1 MSFKITDFKKTTRA
15 ADGQRMLYPY
25 QIRDDRYTAS
35 IGYAIAYYERMIGRR
50 RAEFEAETLLEFFGD
65 TRLARGL
72 VACLARTYA
81 WRAQTLAEALGNE
94 TARALWRAGL
104 RTPAALRAK
113 LYGLANGRY
122 GGVILPHER
131 EEALAYLC
139 SIIAAEEP
147 TTENREPVSDMGDGE
162 PRTKNKEQRG
172 QGHMYAEPAVATV
185 TDSQSAICNLQSA
198 IITSAQFEQA
208 LTLDAEDQHVLVKLG
223 SMPEP
228 HEIIALYNYHS
239 LETAIC
245 HAEQLR
251 LRLRGPVWNIVRSA
265 HNLARRYRLR
275 YEISGAPRTLFD
287 DRLELTLHGGRD
299 ALGGWTRVGRRLARA
314 LLRLLAAHPDSLTDG
329 DALVHLRGQT
339 ATLRLDERALVA
351 LGVAAQAE
359 QELTEPWEEDLLDA
373 FQRAWGRAFVRGRTA
388 GWRLRRDPEPLVGSG
403 SVVVPDFALLRGR
416 ERLALC
422 LTSGPVTT
430 EALVRDLARLGSRAQ
445 ALAVVPGYAAERLR
459 TCPVP
464 LATYETQ
471 PAEAIPAL
479 AATLERKHPRA
490 QAGVELTPWQRLDRL
505 VAEEGFVGEETVA
518 TRLGCAPDEAAR
530 TVRRWGGPTLHVL
543 PGLGVCAPEALS
555 EIRQLIEEG
564 ELAQRAA

>member
-1 MSFKITDFKKTTRA
+1 MAFKTADFKKTTRA
-15 ADGQRMLYPY
+15 SDGQRMLYPY

-35 IGYAIAYYERMIGRR
+35 ISYAIAYYERMVGRR

-65 TRLARGL
+65 ARLARGL

-81 WRAQTLAEALGNE
+81 WRAQTLAEALGDE
-94 TARALWRAGL
+94 PARALWRAGL
-104 RTPAALRAK
+104 RTSIDLRAK

-122 GGVILPHER
+122 GGVILPDER

-139 SIIAAEEP
+139 STIGDQAATDDQQP
-147 TTENREPVSDMGDGE
+147 TTNDEARRVEGKDQSIGSVSAGNLE
-162 PRTKNKEQRG
+162 SPI
-172 QGHMYAEPAVATV
+172 
-185 TDSQSAICNLQSA
+185 SNLQSP
-198 IITSAQFEQA
+198 IITPAQFEQA
-208 LTLDAEDQHVLVKLG
+208 LTLDAEDQHMLVKLG
-223 SMPEP
+223 PTPEP
-228 HEIIALYNYHS
+228 HEIVALYNYHS

-245 HAEQLR
+245 HAEWLR
-251 LRLRGPVWNIVRSA
+251 LRLCGPVWNIVRSA

-329 DALVHLRGQT
+329 EALVHLRGQT
-339 ATLRLDERALVA
+339 TTLRLDQRALSA

-359 QELTEPWEEDLLDA
+359 QELTEPWEEDMLDA

-388 GWRLRRDPEPLVGSG
+388 GWRLRRDPEPLVGTG

-430 EALVRDLARLGSRAQ
+430 DALVRDLARLGSRAQ

-459 TCPVP
+459 SCPVP
-464 LATYETQ
+464 LATYESQ

-479 AATLERKHPRA
+479 AATLERKYPRT
-490 QAGVELTPWQRLDRL
+490 QAGTALTPWQRLERL

-518 TRLGCAPDEAAR
+518 TLLGCPPDEAAR
-530 TVRRWGGPTLHVL
+530 AVRRWGGPALHVL
-543 PGLGVCAPEALS
+543 PGLGVCAPETLG
-555 EIRQLIEEG
+555 EIRQLIDEN

>member
-1 MSFKITDFKKTTRA
+1 MSFKTADFKKTTRTS
-15 ADGQRMLYPY
+15 DGQRLLYPY

-35 IGYAIAYYERMIGRR
+35 IGYAIAYYERMVGRR

-65 TRLARGL
+65 ARLARGL

-81 WRAQTLAEALGNE
+81 WRAQTLAEALGDE
-94 TARALWRAGL
+94 TARALWRAGQ

-139 SIIAAEEP
+139 STIADAEP
-147 TTENREPVSDMGDGE
+147 RTENREPAEDKHLYGE
-162 PRTKNKEQRG
+162 PS
-172 QGHMYAEPAVATV
+172 VAALTE
-185 TDSQSAICNLQSA
+185 TQSAICNLQSA
-198 IITSAQFEQA
+198 IITPAQFEQA

-223 SMPEP
+223 PTPEA
-228 HEIIALYNYHS
+228 HEIVALYNYHS

-251 LRLRGPVWNIVRSA
+251 LQLRGPVWNIVRSA

-329 DALVHLRGQT
+329 EALVHLRSQT
-339 ATLRLDERALVA
+339 ATLRLDQRALAA
-351 LGVAAQAE
+351 LGVAAQTE
-359 QELTEPWEEDLLDA
+359 QELTEPWEEDVLDG

-445 ALAVVPGYAAERLR
+445 ALAIVPGYAAERLR

-464 LATYETQ
+464 LATYEAQ

-479 AATLERKHPRA
+479 AATLERKHPRT
-490 QAGVELTPWQRLDRL
+490 QTNVTLTPWQRLEQL
-505 VAEEGFVGEETVA
+505 VAEESFVGEETVA
-518 TRLGCAPDEAAR
+518 ALLGCPPDEAAR
-530 TVRRWGGPTLHVL
+530 AVRRWGGPTLHVL
-543 PGLGVCAPEALS
+543 PGLGVCAPETLG

-564 ELAQRAA
+564 ELAQHAA